1 MIRSSHLVVLSSF
14 VILACARQAPVT
26 ALPQPEQRVTPKT
39 GVLTPGRA
47 HMAYQFN
54 NEPVIIQDADGPGA
68 GMVLYHGLQLTPDQI
83 KTVKTLN
90 VTEARKRFGD
100 QTLVGAILI
109 ELK

>member
-1 MIRSSHLVVLSSF
+1 MIRSIHLVIVSSI
-14 VILACARQAPVT
+14 VVLACTRQAPVT
-26 ALPQPEQRVTPKT
+26 ALPQPEPRVKPND

-47 HMAYQFN
+47 HIAYQFN
-54 NEPVIIQDADGPGA
+54 NEPLIIQDADGPGA
-68 GMVLYHGLQLTPDQI
+68 GPVLYHGRQLTPDQI
-83 KTVKTLN
+83 KSVKALN